1 MQLMELEIERKPQ
14 EIRCEGRKLPA
25 QLIPTTAAVVFV
37 ALRFSAAI
45 AGSRVPS
52 GPQLPL

>member
-25 QLIPTTAAVVFV
+25 QLNGASVFANTQV
-37 ALRFSAAI
+37 SDLA
-45 AGSRVPS
+45 
-52 GPQLPL
+52 